1 MLDYDSLIVACGA
14 QTSYFGNDAWKDVSF
29 GLKTLRDAV
38 ELRDHIAAALEQ
50 AEHATD
56 PGSREEWLTFVVVGG
71 DSTGVEISGQLAIIA
86 HTMKRDFSRID
97 SSKAKVILVDAGKR
111 VVPVFSEKLSA
122 KAADG
127 LAWLGV
133 TVREGLEATAIDE
146 RGLTV
151 KAGETEERIAAR
163 TVIWAAG
170 VRAVGLTEIV
180 ARATGATT
188 DRGGQI
194 EVNDQDCTVP
204 GHPEISAIGD
214 MASHKG
220 PDGKPLPGL
229 ATVAIQQARH
239 AAKAIRHGQPG
250 PSTPFR
256 YRDKGALAVIGR
268 GKAVPGQKASALG
281 TARLCD
287 VPRRPPL
294 LPQRG
299 GGQAAGAYWDAW
311 FRGPVWEPAELAH
324 RGWSFPQASGVAPG
338 TEASGLQ

>member
-1 MLDYDSLIVACGA
+1 
-14 QTSYFGNDAWKDVSF
+14 
-29 GLKTLRDAV
+29 
-38 ELRDHIAAALEQ
+38 
-50 AEHATD
+50 
-56 PGSREEWLTFVVVGG
+56 
-71 DSTGVEISGQLAIIA
+71 
-86 HTMKRDFSRID
+86 MKRDFSRID
-97 SSKAKVILVDAGKR
+97 SSKAKVLLVDAGKR
-111 VVPVFSEKLSA
+111 VVPAFSEKLSA

-127 LAWLGV
+127 LASLGV

-188 DRGGQI
+188 DRGGRI
-194 EVNDQDCTVP
+194 EVNDDCTVP

-239 AAKAIRHGQPG
+239 AAEAIRHGQPG
-250 PSTPFR
+250 ASTPFR

-268 GKAVPGQKASALG
+268 GKAVCQVSKLQLSGRLAFAMYLG
-281 TARLCD
+281 VHLYY
-287 VPRRPPL
+287 L
-294 LPQRG
+294 
-299 GGQAAGAYWDAW
+299 
-311 FRGPVWEPAELAH
+311 
-324 RGWSFPQASGVAPG
+324 SGVAG
-338 TEASGLQ
+338 RRLRVLDAWSTALSGAGRAG